1 MSLAGASLAYKKDG
15 SRYYRS
21 SITYKGKHISLGS
34 FESETLA
41 HRAYLDAFE
50 LTAATHLGPDDYRE
64 GAVLLPFEKWIV
76 ITNFRDNGLYIKTPI
91 YLRKNYFDYY
101 YSPTLVFKFDI
112 DDLFYYSNHKIMKRG
127 SHLFVAEYGLQTT
140 ILSRYGVKSFAVPGR
155 DFEFINGDT
164 TDFRYGNIGI
174 LNRYYGVT
182 KEQRKGMPVYVT
194 KIHVNGD
201 YIIGRYPTEEEA
213 AIAYNKAAESLS
225 AAGFKKD
232 FPENYIETIDEID
245 YARIYHMVR
254 LSKKFR
260 NFLES
265 LKVK

>member
-1 MSLAGASLAYKKDG
+1 MAGLPGVSIGAKKDG
-15 SRYYRS
+15 TPYFRS

-34 FESETLA
+34 FDEESLA
-41 HRAYLDAFE
+41 HKAYLDAYE
-50 LTAATHLGPDDYRE
+50 LIASSHLGPDDYRE
-64 GAVLLPFEKWIV
+64 NAVVLPFEKWIV

-101 YSPTLVFKFDI
+101 YSPELVLKFDI

-127 SHLFVAEYGLQTT
+127 SHLFVAEYGMQTT

-155 DFEFINGDT
+155 DFEFSNGDT
-164 TDFRYGNIGI
+164 TDFRYGNII
-174 LNRYYGVT
+174 ITNRYYGVT
-182 KEQRKGMPVYVT
+182 KEYRKGMPVFVT
-194 KIHVNGD
+194 RIHINGD

-213 AIAYNKAAESLS
+213 AIAYNKASESLS
-225 AAGFKKD
+225 AAGFKKE
-232 FPENYIETIDEID
+232 FPENYVETIDEID

-265 LKVK
+265 LK

>member
-1 MSLAGASLAYKKDG
+1 MANLPGVSTGIKKDG
-15 SRYYRS
+15 THYFRA

-34 FESETLA
+34 FDEEALA
-41 HRAYLDAFE
+41 HKAYLDAYE
-50 LTAATHLGPDDYRE
+50 LIEATHLGPDDYRE
-64 GAVLLPFEKWIV
+64 NAVILPFEKWIV
-76 ITNFRDNGLYIKTPI
+76 LTNFRDNGLYIKTPI

-101 YSPTLVFKFDI
+101 YSPELVLKFDI

-127 SHLFVAEYGLQTT
+127 SHLFVAEYGMQTT

-155 DFEFINGDT
+155 DFEFFNGYT
-164 TDFRYGNIGI
+164 TDFRYGNISI
-174 LNRYYGVT
+174 TNRYYGVT
-182 KEQRKGMPVYVT
+182 KEYRKGMPVFVT
-194 KIHVNGD
+194 RIHINGD

-213 AIAYNKAAESLS
+213 AIAYNKASDSLS

-232 FPENYIETIDEID
+232 FPENYVETIDEID

-265 LKVK
+265 LK